1 MNMLNFII
9 STIIAIVLS
18 VSFLAGL
25 HLVVTVLRNI
35 ASAWTGLLIS
45 GRCPYLYYNRV
56 VHAPEFETAS
66 SISDGSSGCHDV
78 DRIPEIYRLEKSPES
93 G

>member
-1 MNMLNFII
+1 MINAII
-9 STIIAIVLS
+9 SLITSILLPAI
-18 VSFLAGL
+18 FLTGFYLTMTATAFVPAGHFL
-25 HLVVTVLRNI
+25 
-35 ASAWTGLLIS
+35 
-45 GRCPYLYYNRV
+45 YLYYSRV

>member
-45 GRCPYLYYNRV
+45 GRCPYLYY
-56 VHAPEFETAS
+56 
-66 SISDGSSGCHDV
+66 
-78 DRIPEIYRLEKSPES
+78 
-93 G
+93 